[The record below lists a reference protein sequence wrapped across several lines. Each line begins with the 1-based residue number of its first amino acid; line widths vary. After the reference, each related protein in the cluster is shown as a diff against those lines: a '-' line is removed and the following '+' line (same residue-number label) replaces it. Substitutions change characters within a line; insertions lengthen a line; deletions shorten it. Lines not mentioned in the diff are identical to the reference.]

1 VRQKHIL
8 RAMVLLLAALFA
20 PGFEPLLQAQNDP
33 LPTPDQL
40 DQLLAPV
47 ALYPDSLLAQITTA
61 STDPQEI
68 LDVDN
73 WLQANPDL
81 TGTALTDAAQAQ
93 GFDPAFIALV
103 NFPQVIHMMAENVDD
118 YAAIGQAFSA
128 DQESVSAS
136 VQRLRAQA
144 YASGALQSNSQMQ
157 VEVQQP
163 APNQT
168 VYVIQPASPQV
179 VYVPQY
185 DPTVVYVGPGAGGP
199 APVIAFGAGI
209 AIGALLVD
217 NRPWGWGG
225 WGWNWGSHR
234 VYYNRTVWG
243 GWGNPYRPPN
253 YWYRSRPVRWASR
266 PGYGGNWR
274 YRPPNYRPPTYY
286 PVNRTGNPQP
296 WGPNNRPTGYR
307 PSRPGNGGGN
317 PPSTRPGNGN
327 RPNPN
332 PGNRPQPR
340 PTTGKPQP
348 KPGTPGSQPQPG
360 TPRPKPG
367 TTRPQ
372 PKPTT
377 PGTQP
382 QPKPGTTR
390 PSPRP
395 QPDTSQPKPGTPQ
408 PKPTTPRPR
417 PDTSQPKPSTP
428 QPKPSTPRPQPQPR
442 PTPKPQPD
450 RSPAKPSTP
459 KPQPQSKPA
468 TQRPQS
474 QAKPARQS
482 KPASKPQQATQ
493 PQPQ

>member
-1 VRQKHIL
+1 VRPKHIL
-8 RAMVLLLAALFA
+8 AAIVFLLAATLTQA
-20 PGFEPLLQAQNDP
+20 LEPSVQAQDAAV
-33 LPTPDQL
+33 PTADQL

-47 ALYPDSLLAQITTA
+47 ALYPDTLLAQITTA

-103 NFPQVIHMMAENVDD
+103 NFPQVIHMMADNVDD

-128 DQESVSAS
+128 DQASVSAS

-144 YASGALQSNSQMQ
+144 YASGALQTNSQMQ

-168 VYVIQPASPQV
+168 VYVIQPASPQI

-185 DPTVVYVGPGAGGP
+185 DPSVVYVHPAQGGP
-199 APVIAFGAGI
+199 APLLAFGAGI

-225 WGWNWGSHR
+225 WGWNWGSRR

-253 YWYRSRPVRWASR
+253 YWYRPRPVRWASR
-266 PGYGGNWR
+266 PGYGGNWG
-274 YRPPNYRPPTYY
+274 YRPPNYRPPSYY
-286 PVNRTGNPQP
+286 PVNRPGNRKP

-307 PSRPGNGGGN
+307 PSQPGNGGGN
-317 PPSTRPGNGN
+317 RPSTRPGNGN

-332 PGNRPQPR
+332 PGN
-340 PTTGKPQP
+340 KPQP
-348 KPGTPGSQPQPG
+348 KP
-360 TPRPKPG
+360 
-367 TTRPQ
+367 TTGRPQ

-390 PSPRP
+390 PAPRP
-395 QPDTSQPKPGTPQ
+395 RPDTSQPKPGTPQ
-408 PKPTTPRPR
+408 PKPTSPRPQ
-417 PDTSQPKPSTP
+417 PDTS

-442 PTPKPQPD
+442 PTPKPDTSQPK
-450 RSPAKPSTP
+450 PAQP
-459 KPQPQSKPA
+459 KPQPQPKPTTPRAQTQPKPA
-468 TQRPQS
+468 TQRPQT
-474 QAKPARQS
+474 QS
-482 KPASKPQQATQ
+482 KPAQQSRPAPKPQQTTQ
-493 PQPQ
+493 PQPK